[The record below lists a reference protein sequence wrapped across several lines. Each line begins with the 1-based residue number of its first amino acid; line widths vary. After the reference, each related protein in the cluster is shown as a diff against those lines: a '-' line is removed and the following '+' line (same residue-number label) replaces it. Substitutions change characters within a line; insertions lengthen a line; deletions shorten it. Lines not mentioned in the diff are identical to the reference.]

1 MLHRALR
8 VGHKTVV
15 GLYVVGWCHWL
26 LVDLQEAEGADAH
39 VDDSLFRHVAQ
50 VLIVHREALASVARR
65 GGLKTA
71 GQQAAVAEDRVLRGH
86 GRAGYFGLPAC
97 FLRVLPLLVVV
108 SDRAVALAV
117 EASPACLAAH
127 SLPARSVRV
136 SLRSF
141 AVGLSLHERAGRDH
155 G

>member
-1 MLHRALR
+1 M
-8 VGHKTVV
+8 
-15 GLYVVGWCHWL
+15 
-26 LVDLQEAEGADAH
+26 
-39 VDDSLFRHVAQ
+39 
-50 VLIVHREALASVARR
+50 
-65 GGLKTA
+65 
-71 GQQAAVAEDRVLRGH
+71 LRGH
-86 GRAGYFGLPAC
+86 GRAGYFGLPAR

-108 SDRAVALAV
+108 SDGAVALAV